1 LLIIL
6 QVLRDAIIEL
16 NEDFI
21 TEDQVG
27 QLLEFAPSKEEIEIL
42 RDFTGEASS
51 LGKAEQFFM
60 EAIKVPNYASRLKA
74 WRFKRRFA
82 EKIAD
87 ITPDIQA
94 IALACSEVKASYRLV
109 QVLEL
114 ILALGNYLNGGNARG
129 QAFGF
134 KLEILTKLR
143 DTRSGSAKYTLIHY
157 LVHLI
162 ERLVPGLL
170 QFYQDMVVYS
180 TIKLI

>member
-1 LLIIL
+1 M
-6 QVLRDAIIEL
+6 LRDAIIDL

-21 TEDQVG
+21 TEEQVG
-27 QLLEFAPSKEEIEIL
+27 QLLEFAPAKEEIEIL
-42 RDFTGEASS
+42 RDFNGDISS

-60 EAIKVPNYASRLKA
+60 EAIKIPNYASRLKA

-82 EKIAD
+82 EKISD
-87 ITPDIQA
+87 IQPDIQA
-94 IALACSEVKASYRLV
+94 IALACEEVKSCSSLV

-114 ILALGNYLNGGNARG
+114 LLAVGNYLNGGNARG

-143 DTRSGSAKYTLIHY
+143 DTRSNTAKYTLLHY

-162 ERLVPGLL
+162 EKSVPDIL
-170 QFYQDMVVYS
+170 QFNQDMVNMFLLTFS
-180 TIKLI
+180 K